1 MKNRSKDILKQ
12 LFGISLVFLC
22 CVLPLHSIA
31 QDESGG
37 QPGAFLR
44 LGVGVRALGMG
55 GTFTA
60 VANDVS
66 TAYWNPAGLST
77 LTLTEILGT
86 YSILSMDRT
95 HNYVSFAVP
104 LGSAGTI
111 GASWI
116 NLSVNDIEGRDRF
129 GRTTETFSNAENAF
143 MLSYGYAISEQLSVG
158 GTVKYL
164 SHSLERY
171 NSTGFG
177 FDAGI
182 LVKLSDSFR
191 IGASIQDIYS
201 RVMWDTGSSLSETF
215 PITARV
221 GAAVVPFNL
230 PVIVGF
236 DYEQVQDQASRLH
249 AGVEVAIKYGTGLRL
264 GFDDGQIAAGAFLN
278 VPLGPNSFQVDYSF
292 GQDPIDRTFGHRA
305 SLLIRFSKFEFRSDE
320 ADRRTTRRRPSDR
333 IDLLYPPPDG
343 RIIKITEDYPNYGL
357 VNIGSDQGVVDGL
370 VLSVFR
376 MVSRGEGSQSE
387 ELIGT
392 VRVVKV
398 DQNVSAV
405 RVRWL
410 REGYVLEEGDV
421 LRYTREDEE

>member
-1 MKNRSKDILKQ
+1 MKW
-12 LFGISLVFLC
+12 LFVFVVIMGMSQPGL
-22 CVLPLHSIA
+22 LFS
-31 QDESGG
+31 QEEGGG

-44 LGVGVRALGMG
+44 MGVGVRAMGMG

-66 TAYWNPAGLST
+66 TAYWNPAGLAT
-77 LTLTEILGT
+77 LSLTEILGT
-86 YSILSMDRT
+86 YSLLSMDRS

-116 NLSVNDIEGRDRF
+116 NMSVNDIEGRDLF

-143 MLSYGYAISEQLSVG
+143 MLSYGYAVSEQLSIG

-164 SHSLERY
+164 NHSLERY

-182 LVKLSDSFR
+182 LVKLSEFLR
-191 IGASIQDIYS
+191 IGASVQDIYS
-201 RVMWDTGSSLSETF
+201 QVMWNTGSSLSEKF
-215 PITARV
+215 PLTARV
-221 GAAVVPFNL
+221 GAAVTPLNL
-230 PVIVGF
+230 PVTVGI
-236 DYEQVQDQASRLH
+236 DYEQVQDQASRIH
-249 AGVEVAIKYGTGLRL
+249 AGLEVALKYGVGFRL
-264 GFDDGQIAAGAFLN
+264 GYDSGHIAAGAFVG
-278 VPLGPNSFQVDYSF
+278 VPLGPNSIQVDYSF
-292 GQDPIDRTFGHRA
+292 GQDPIDRTLSHRA
-305 SLLIRFSKFEFRSDE
+305 SLLIRFSKFEFRSE
-320 ADRRTTRRRPSDR
+320 ESTPRRPTRRPTRRPSDR

-357 VNIGSDQGVVDGL
+357 VNIGGDQGVVEGL
-370 VLSVFR
+370 ILSVFR
-376 MVSRGEGSQSE
+376 MISTGEGASPRE
-387 ELIGT
+387 ERLGT

-398 DQNVSAV
+398 ETSVSAV

-410 REGYVLEEGDV
+410 REGYVLTEGDI
-421 LRYTREDEE
+421 LRYLQNEEE